1 MWTVY
6 LIGAIFWGALSAQ
19 FLVQSISSFA
29 TATVY
34 LYGLFFSRVKKNI
47 TASGF
52 AAAITQAVLFAIFLI
67 GGFWL
72 IASYT
77 HIGHAVWNMNYTAGL
92 VAFVISF
99 IYCFVQVPDKLYIAR
114 LCAMTPYFA
123 ERARFVAPN
132 RTLTANEARRI
143 AAEITKTQ

>member
-6 LIGAIFWGALSAQ
+6 LIGAVFWGALSAQ
-19 FLVQSISSFA
+19 FLVQTISSFT
-29 TATVY
+29 TALIF

-52 AAAITQAVLFAIFLI
+52 AANITLAGLFAVFLL

-77 HIGHAVWNMNYTAGL
+77 PLDHAGWNLNYTGGL

-99 IYCFVQVPDKLYIAR
+99 IYCFIQVPDKIYIAR
-114 LCAMTPYFA
+114 LVAMTPYFA

-132 RTLTANEARRI
+132 RKLTTDEACRI